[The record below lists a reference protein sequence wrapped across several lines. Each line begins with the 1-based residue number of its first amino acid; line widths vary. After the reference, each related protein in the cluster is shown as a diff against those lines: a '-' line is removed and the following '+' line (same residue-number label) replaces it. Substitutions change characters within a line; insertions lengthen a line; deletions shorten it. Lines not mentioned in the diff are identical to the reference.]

1 VRDRFNVI
9 PSEVEGSRYVTLKVP
24 QRDSSVR
31 AGLAFRCTA
40 ATQARV
46 GISDDDVDLAI
57 SKELP
62 VL

>member
-1 VRDRFNVI
+1 MGTGGATALLS
-9 PSEVEGSRYVTLKVP
+9 PE
-24 QRDSSVR
+24 VR
-31 AGLAFRCTA
+31 AELAFRCTA